1 MRDTPQARNR
11 AGILMPIKE
20 NEIGRKSILKYF
32 QRAMLS
38 CVGCHLLSLTVSN
51 NILCSNIMCQYNI
64 YFQNFPQTDL
74 DSGRVLGS

>member
-32 QRAMLS
+32 QRAMLGS
-38 CVGCHLLSLTVSN
+38 AGCHLLSLTVSN
-51 NILCSNIMCQYNI
+51 NIPCSNIMCQYNI